1 MISELTHVLPLSFS
15 LTFKWRFYLAG
26 SSQFR
31 HQSRELHTCQKD
43 TRRKCSELESNSSAG
58 SSVSCWAYHCSSPAL
73 FHWSRVLYDYRTLTT
88 RKLNDRQQCSLTS
101 FPRFCTAVSG
111 AVHKLPNFLN
121 LHTFALQGDS
131 CLGKNTFYFSN
142 TTFSVF
148 LRAVGCFNNGNL
160 GEDKELTLVLFL
172 SAFSSAISSSL
183 SSSCSLHTFSSF
195 VSAANSWNKPDRN
208 ISTSNIGIQ
217 WEKIHMNTWHDF
229 LK

>member
-1 MISELTHVLPLSFS
+1 MLWTGEQLFCWQQCKLL
-15 LTFKWRFYLAG
+15 
-26 SSQFR
+26 
-31 HQSRELHTCQKD
+31 
-43 TRRKCSELESNSSAG
+43 
-58 SSVSCWAYHCSSPAL
+58 SVSLQLTPSIPLISGVVWL
-73 FHWSRVLYDYRTLTT
+73 LYDYRTLTT

-121 LHTFALQGDS
+121 LHTFALPGGFMYKYQR
-131 CLGKNTFYFSN
+131 KNTFSFAN

-148 LRAVGCFNNGNL
+148 LYVVGCFNNGNL